1 MGQGSAETVR
11 EIETIRNRIESNV
24 RELDRRVPQPELWLK
39 RLIGAAIGGGMAAII
54 LVSVLWRMR
63 VSGSRKAID
72 AADGVVLVRM
82 SDLRNLLAGVE

>member
-24 RELDRRVPQPELWLK
+24 RELERRVPQPELWLK
-39 RLIGAAIGGGMAAII
+39 RFIGAAIGGGMAATI
-54 LVSVLWRMR
+54 LGSVLWRMR
-63 VSGSRKAID
+63 VSRSRKAID

-82 SDLRNLLAGVE
+82 SDLRNLLAAVE